1 MSYKTCVEEAIRLA
15 ELAEKNFGLK
25 PIRVIGYNKLTDT
38 LTCFAT
44 TKTRRVLLYVAIISP
59 DIGICKAWQTYRCI
73 IEPTLTLEEALQEA
87 TEQQC
92 QNRTQNASA

>member
-25 PIRVIGYNKLTDT
+25 PHSVNNYNKETDT
-38 LTCFAT
+38 LSCFAT
-44 TKTRRVLLYVAIISP
+44 TKMIGGLYLAIISP
-59 DIGICKAWQTYRCI
+59 DIGISEAWETYPCI
-73 IEPTLTLEEALQEA
+73 TEPTLTLEEALQEA

-92 QNRTQNASA
+92 QNQTQNPSA